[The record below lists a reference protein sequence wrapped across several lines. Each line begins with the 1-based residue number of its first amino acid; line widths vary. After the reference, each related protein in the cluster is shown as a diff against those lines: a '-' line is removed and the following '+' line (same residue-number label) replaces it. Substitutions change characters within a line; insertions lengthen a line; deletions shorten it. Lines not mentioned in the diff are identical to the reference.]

1 MSKVIGIDI
10 SKSSFD
16 ISFQEK
22 KDEVF
27 THRKFKNDNKG
38 FESFLSIINEHD
50 HCVMEATGPY
60 YLQLATFLHLKGLSV
75 SVVNP
80 LQIKHFVRMRM
91 VKAKTDKKD
100 AQMIALYGQV
110 EKPDLWE
117 PNEDQVNALLHANTA
132 IELLLKQRTM
142 ISNQLEAFSV
152 VPNTDKMIVKE
163 LRLLIK
169 SIERKIK
176 KLEDHMLEIVEKHYK
191 QTFDSLRSIPGIGPK
206 TALIFIAITNN
217 FNKFDDVKKF
227 ASFVGLAPRIFESGT
242 SIKGKGHITKM
253 GNRYLRKLLYLC
265 SWTAKTRNLQC
276 KQMYER
282 LKLKGKPEK
291 VIKIAI
297 ANKLLRQA
305 FAIGSKLS
313 TYDKNYQKIF
323 AF

>member
-16 ISFQEK
+16 VSFQEK
-22 KDEVF
+22 DDVF
-27 THRKFKNDNKG
+27 THCKFKNSMKG
-38 FESFLSIINEHD
+38 FKSFLSIINQQD

-60 YLQLATFLHLKGLSV
+60 YLQLATYLHSKRIDV

-100 AQMIALYGQV
+100 AKMIALYGQS
-110 EKPDLWE
+110 ERPDIWE
-117 PNEDQVNALLHANTA
+117 PNEDNINALVQANTA

-152 VPNTDKMIVKE
+152 VPNIDKLIAKE
-163 LRLLIK
+163 LRALIK
-169 SIERKIK
+169 IIERKIK
-176 KLEDHMLEIVEKHYK
+176 KLEDHMLEIVEQHYK
-191 QTFDSLRSIPGIGPK
+191 QTYDALRSIPGIGPK
-206 TALIFIAITNN
+206 TALMFIAITNN

-227 ASFVGLAPRIFESGT
+227 ASYVGLAPRIFESGS

-253 GNRYLRKLLYLC
+253 GNRHLRKLLYIC

-276 KQMYER
+276 KQMYDR
-282 LKLKGKPEK
+282 LKLKGKPER

-305 FAIGSKLS
+305 FAIGSNLS
-313 TYDKNYQKIF
+313 SYEKNYQKNL